1 MSLPIG
7 SIAFLAVAGAALGVW
22 YWKLFLHHGAG
33 RMGPDW
39 LLEFSA
45 DRYAILGRM
54 LAGDD
59 YDWILR
65 QTGGDKQLCRDLRSS
80 RRKAFRRYLSELSRD
95 FTRLQLVS
103 RMIVVDSFR
112 DESDLARF
120 LIRQT
125 VFFRFQ
131 LLAVRLRLAL
141 SLLRPGNIDVGPLLQ
156 LVQGTHGRLF
166 WLAAGASRPSAQ

>member
-1 MSLPIG
+1 MMLPIG
-7 SIAFLAVAGAALGVW
+7 SIAFLAVAGTALGFW
-22 YWKLFLHHGAG
+22 YWKLFLRHRAG
-33 RMGPDW
+33 QIGPDW

-59 YDWILR
+59 YDWVLR
-65 QTGGDKQLCRDLRSS
+65 QTGDKQLLRELRSS

-95 FTRLQLVS
+95 FARLKLVS
-103 RMIVVDSFR
+103 GMIVVDSPL

-120 LIRQT
+120 LLRQAIL
-125 VFFRFQ
+125 FRFQ
-131 LLAVRLRLAL
+131 LLAIHVRLAL
-141 SLLRPGNIDVGPLLQ
+141 SPFRPGNIDVRPLLQ

-166 WLAAGASRPSAQ
+166 WLAAATSRPSPL

>member
-1 MSLPIG
+1 MTLPIG
-7 SIAFLAVAGAALGVW
+7 SIAFLAVAGAALGFW
-22 YWKLFLHHGAG
+22 YRRLFLRHGAG
-33 RMGPDW
+33 QIGPDW

-65 QTGGDKQLCRDLRSS
+65 QTGGDRQLCRELRSS

-95 FTRLQLVS
+95 FKRLELAS
-103 RMIVVDSFR
+103 KMIVVESPQ

-120 LIRQT
+120 LFRQAI
-125 VFFRFQ
+125 VFRFQ
-131 LLAVRLRLAL
+131 LLEVHLRLAL
-141 SLLRPGNIDVGPLLQ
+141 SPFRPGNIDVRPLLT

-166 WLAAGASRPSAQ
+166 WLAAAASRPAAL